1 MDIKFCENC
10 DMKLEYYTDTEK
22 TPPQLYLG
30 CKACGYKEETNEK
43 KCIYNNDYKIDLS
56 QIINQNPFLEYD
68 ITLPSIQD
76 NKNIKCPNDECI
88 TNKEK
93 KPTDIIYIKY
103 DHVNMK
109 YSYICRDCK
118 QCWTN

>member
-10 DMKLEYYTDTEK
+10 DMKLDYYTDNEK

-30 CKACGYKEETNEK
+30 CKVCGFKEETNEK
-43 KCIYNNDYKIDLS
+43 NCIYNNDYEIDIS
-56 QIINQNPFLEYD
+56 QIINQNPFLEFD

-93 KPTDIIYIKY
+93 KSTDIIYIKY
-103 DHVNMK
+103 DHENMK

>member
-10 DMKLEYYTDTEK
+10 DMKLDYYTDTEK
-22 TPPQLYLG
+22 TPMILYQG
-30 CKACGYKEETNEK
+30 CKACGYKEETRENH
-43 KCIYNNDYKIDLS
+43 CIYNNDYHIDLS

-68 ITLPSIQD
+68 ITLPSIEG
-76 NKNIKCPNDECI
+76 NKNITCPNDECI
-88 TNKEK
+88 SNKEK
-93 KPTDIIYIKY
+93 KATDIIYIKY
-103 DHVNMK
+103 DHEKMK